1 MRFSIRGFW
10 NWRQA
15 VVIASTMLSV
25 TGVSCWAQTAPV
37 RNGSTNAPRFEVTIR
52 TERAAQV
59 ILGQHALIKTE
70 RSQFAFLIP
79 EGLKMVVNR
88 DQRRLVLVNTANA
101 PVVTILIRE
110 TSEGETPVEPKAS
123 ELKQSVLAEHP
134 GSTILEEFNLS
145 AGGTAGPAIEFE
157 WTMTAGQRV
166 PTNRRVV
173 RVLLGTAL
181 VEFQRTSPADQKAD
195 PEWQFN
201 SVLVTFRSA
210 PADAKLDTPPL
221 SDKM

>member
-1 MRFSIRGFW
+1 MRS
-10 NWRQA
+10 
-15 VVIASTMLSV
+15 
-25 TGVSCWAQTAPV
+25 
-37 RNGSTNAPRFEVTIR
+37 
-52 TERAAQV
+52 ERAGQV
-59 ILGQHALIKTE
+59 VLGNRALIKTE
-70 RSQFAFLIP
+70 RTQFAFLIP
-79 EGLKMVVNR
+79 DGLRMVVNKE
-88 DQRRLVLVNTANA
+88 QRKLVLVNTANA
-101 PVVTILIRE
+101 PVITLMIRE
-110 TSEGETPVEPKAS
+110 TAEGETPVEPKAA
-123 ELKQSVLAEHP
+123 ELKQTVFSEHP
-134 GSTILEEFNLS
+134 GATILEEFSLS

-166 PTNRRVV
+166 PTNRRVL

-210 PADAKLDTPPL
+210 PADANLDTPPL